1 MKATFL
7 LSLAACLLASGR
19 AYGAPGDTTVIVNSA
34 PGVLETTINGD
45 VTNNV
50 RNNPNRVYVLQ
61 KNQIY
66 VQNAPIAVIN
76 PAGTLTI
83 VGESGGR
90 KPIIVMNPVNG
101 KPIGQN
107 TVQGSIK
114 LVNIHYQGMQL
125 DKTQNNENWFMTT
138 GPPDLAG
145 PVVMNQFSVLCVLS
159 SCIPW

>member
-1 MKATFL
+1 MKAKILVWLITSL
-7 LSLAACLLASGR
+7 LVASR
-19 AYGAPGDTTVIVNSA
+19 LFGAPGDTTVIVNSA
-34 PGVLETTINGD
+34 AGVLESTINSD

-61 KNQIY
+61 KNQFY
-66 VQNAPIAVIN
+66 VQNAPIAIIN

-90 KPIIVMNPVNG
+90 KPIIVMNPING

-138 GPPDLAG
+138 GPATPCG
-145 PVVMNQFSVLCVLS
+145 PNLPQ
-159 SCIPW
+159 